1 MNDKIKL
8 TPEQKKLNLLRYKDT
23 YNNKNKDKKIF
34 CDICL
39 MDAPKLHFRHH
50 LKSKKHLE
58 NSKKIMIDVLP
69 SINIFEKLSIE
80 KKEVCILNILET
92 YSDIDAENLIRD
104 SIIASL
110 TTEYNN
116 IYRNLF
122 EICYESDS
130 EEDDK

>member
-1 MNDKIKL
+1 MSNKF
-8 TPEQKKLNLLRYKDT
+8 TPEEQKLIWLKARTN

-39 MDAPKLHFRHH
+39 MDAPKLGFRHH

-58 NSKKIMIDVLP
+58 NSKKIMIEVLP
-69 SINIFEKLSIE
+69 SIDIFEKLSIE
-80 KKEVCILNILET
+80 KKELCILNILET
-92 YSDIDAENLIRD
+92 YDDTDPDNIIQEALIH
-104 SIIASL
+104 SL

-122 EICYESDS
+122 EMCYDS